1 MRASKQ
7 TRDPRSDALRDV
19 YQGDMSDRSDPRS
32 AALADLADPMGRQR
46 DDVTVRP
53 IEGGIH
59 EDAVAMPGG
68 GQASI
73 DDLEAAGAMTP
84 DLMRKARPEVWEYEE
99 AAARAR
105 SRSR

>member
-1 MRASKQ
+1 MRGHQ
-7 TRDPRSDALRDV
+7 TGSDADV
-19 YQGDMSDRSDPRS
+19 I
-32 AALADLADPMGRQR
+32 
-46 DDVTVRP
+46 VRP
-53 IEGGIH
+53 IDGGIH

-73 DDLEAAGAMTP
+73 DDLEEAGAMTP

-105 SRSR
+105 SR